1 MPVNAE
7 LLASLLAPVADD
19 QPAGRD
25 LRYDAKYEAFREA
38 RREDLAIPGEDDPN
52 RKVADWNQAFALGTD
67 LFGQTKDLQL
77 AAWMVEVLLRKQ
89 GVAGLTTGL
98 AVLQGILEQYWDG
111 CFPEIEDDDLELRAG
126 PLEWVGAKL
135 GVPVRQVA
143 VASGGVSLL
152 DVNTAQEIPTE
163 AAIADADY
171 DDAKALRERRGE
183 AEQFGK
189 TMPEAVDTAVE
200 STGKPF
206 YKALLAE
213 VDGALAAVAALEKVS
228 DERFGRDAPAF
239 TGLRG
244 VLDELRRFTASTLAR
259 KLELDPDPV
268 DVTASEDGTA
278 AVVVDD
284 SGPLTPEPANRQDA
298 ANRLGVVARWMRQ
311 QDATNPAPYALLRAF
326 RWGELRPSLP
336 DGDLKLLEAPPTL
349 VRTRLKTLL
358 LDGKWAD
365 LLEQSEQVMATPA
378 GRGWLD
384 LQRYALTACSNLG
397 ASHDAVA
404 AVIRG
409 ELRSLLAAW
418 PTLPRLT
425 LMDDTPTANDDTRE
439 WLAQVAD
446 ADTPAADEPEAASTA
461 EEDVTPDDGADDL
474 GDAVASDPGAVPQGG
489 LTRTVRRTT
498 VRARDAFELARAELA
513 QGRPHRAI
521 ELLGAE
527 LAKDQSPRARFVRQT
542 QMAYIMVEAGL
553 DAVATP
559 ILRRLLDVI
568 DERTLEDWESGALVA
583 QPMALMCRV
592 LDRTGEDDDQ
602 RAELYRR
609 ICRLDAMQAL
619 ALQAR

>member
-7 LLASLLAPVADD
+7 LLASLLAPVPGD

-38 RREDLAIPGEDDPN
+38 RREDLAIPGEEDAS
-52 RKVADWNQAFALGTD
+52 RKVADWNQALTLGTD

-89 GVAGLTTGL
+89 GVGGLTTGL
-98 AVLQGILEQYWDG
+98 ALLQGILEQYWDG

-135 GVPVRQVA
+135 VVPIRQLP

-152 DVNTAQEIPTE
+152 DVNGATDIPTE

-171 DDAKALRERRGE
+171 EDAKALRERRVE

-189 TMPEAVDTAVE
+189 TMPEAVDSAIE
-200 STGKPF
+200 STGKVF
-206 YKALLAE
+206 YKALVGEL
-213 VDGALAAVAALEKVS
+213 DGAIAAVVSLEKVS
-228 DERFGRDAPAF
+228 DDRFGRDAPAF

-244 VLDELRRFTASTLAR
+244 VLDEVRRFAAYTLAR

-268 DVTASEDGTA
+268 DVTASEEGTA
-278 AVVVDD
+278 AVVDD
-284 SGPLTPEPANRQDA
+284 SGALTPEPVNRQDA
-298 ANRLGVVARWMRQ
+298 ANRLAVVARWMRQ
-311 QDATNPAPYALLRAF
+311 QDATNPAPYALVRAF
-326 RWGELRPSLP
+326 RWGELRPAFP
-336 DGDLKLLEAPPTL
+336 EGDVKLLEAPPTL

-358 LDGKWAD
+358 LDGKWTD
-365 LLEQSEQVMATPA
+365 LLEQCEQVMATPA

-384 LQRYALTACSNLG
+384 LQRYALTACSQLG
-397 ASHDAVA
+397 GAHDAVA

-409 ELRSLLAAW
+409 ELRALLAAW
-418 PTLPRLT
+418 PSLPRLT
-425 LMDDTPTANDDTRE
+425 LMDDTPTANDETRE
-439 WLAQVAD
+439 WLAQVTDAD
-446 ADTPAADEPEAASTA
+446 AADAPAAA
-461 EEDVTPDDGADDL
+461 ETSDAEGDVTPDDGADDL
-474 GDAVASDPGAVPQGG
+474 GEAVDNDPGAVPQGG
-489 LTRTVRRTT
+489 LTRAARRSTP
-498 VRARDAFELARAELA
+498 RPRDAFDLARAELA
-513 QGRPHRAI
+513 QGRPTRAI